1 MNRIIKALTV
11 FAGLVIS
18 IDILLMIINGTMI
31 YVILTMLGFYLI
43 ALLAFK
49 SSIWKKIKHWLNR
62 IGKQRGKF
70 NDKFTR
76 GY

>member
-18 IDILLMIINGTMI
+18 SDILLMIINGTMI

-49 SSIWKKIKHWLNR
+49 RSIWKRAKHWLNR
-62 IGKQRGKF
+62 LGKQRGKF

-76 GY
+76 KY

>member
-1 MNRIIKALTV
+1 MNQIIKALTV
-11 FAGLVIS
+11 FGGLVIS
-18 IDILLMIINGTMI
+18 IDILLMIIYGTVI

-49 SSIWKKIKHWLNR
+49 RSIWKRVKHWLNKL
-62 IGKQRGKF
+62 GKQRGKF

-76 GY
+76 EY